1 VATKRLCDPL
11 RSLLEQHNQQGKKD
25 IFGKFKQ
32 NEKKK
37 NIQSLRQFKQ
47 NIKIT
52 TVLGSN

>member
-1 VATKRLCDPL
+1 
-11 RSLLEQHNQQGKKD
+11 LEQHNQQGKKD